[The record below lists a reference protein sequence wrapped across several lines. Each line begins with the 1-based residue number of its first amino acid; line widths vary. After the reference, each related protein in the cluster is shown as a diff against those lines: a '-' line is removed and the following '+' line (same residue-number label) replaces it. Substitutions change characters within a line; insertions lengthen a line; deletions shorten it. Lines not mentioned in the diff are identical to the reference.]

1 MSFPWQHPETSRN
14 KPLSFIPFLEV
25 RKARSRCVHSPPC
38 KCRTGQ
44 GSDTASCSSAVWCR
58 QHLLLPP
65 ALQDWSGNKSLITG
79 TKCSPGARKSKSNLK
94 DEWKTQ
100 HWWGGVFP
108 HWKKNQNFPIWV
120 LSTAKEVQKITQS
133 TALLLLCWCQLLQNK
148 KDEVVQAQPA
158 RCQKTSLQ
166 SLRMLQ
172 KNTSWDV
179 IKRRPCTFLPC
190 IYQCACTKI
199 AVNSSS
205 DSKYCYPIYSP
216 NHLQEEARTCS
227 F

>member
-1 MSFPWQHPETSRN
+1 MG
-14 KPLSFIPFLEV
+14 
-25 RKARSRCVHSPPC
+25 KARPRCVHSPPC

-44 GSDTASCSSAVWCR
+44 GSDTASHSTAMLCR

-65 ALQDWSGNKSLITG
+65 ALQECSGNNSLITG
-79 TKCSPGARKSKSNLK
+79 TKCSPGARKSESNLK

-108 HWKKNQNFPIWV
+108 HWKKKSEFSY
-120 LSTAKEVQKITQS
+120 LSPQYSKRSPKNHTKHCPAA
-133 TALLLLCWCQLLQNK
+133 ALLMSTTAEQKN
-148 KDEVVQAQPA
+148 EVVQAQPA

-166 SLRMLQ
+166 SLCMLQ
-172 KNTSWDV
+172 KTASRDM
-179 IKRRPCTFLPC
+179 IESRPCTFLPR
-190 IYQCACTKI
+190 IYQCACAMITKI

-227 F
+227 S